1 MESTPGS
8 EAFSSLDELQR
19 QLNEDFAQTIGP
31 SVDTAVAAASDLAA
45 TTISTVV
52 LQSGPLQLVV
62 AILKSGEKLFIKV
75 ADLQPKFTFLGPS
88 LDEALKLQNQH
99 DELLQQIQNLPTPLE
114 EFYRKIQEKISTNER
129 PNPTLIEEMAS
140 SLNAVWHDI
149 KKMLA
154 ERREIVAL
162 NVSFFERLGEA
173 YGKMSSLE
181 VACNDT
187 MIPIEI
193 EAVREFLDSFRN
205 LRGDMLNTISHALTA
220 GNQILDRL
228 RVLSEIGTLDSRPNH
243 IKLDAI
249 QAIGQVETWL
259 EDLSNRRNQLE
270 QAWISRKTQLEQCLT
285 LAILAK
291 ELDEIEQCLTRVR
304 SQNLSSFT
312 LGESAEQAGDLLET
326 YQNLKPEAAMLRDK
340 TLKITK
346 ATEELLT
353 TGCFAGDEACA
364 KAYSVLN
371 ACSEHLEEID
381 NRETLLGTSREFF
394 GRAETILKRLD
405 QLEIEFSNAQMI
417 PSSPNDLPVHQR
429 LLQDIRESIG
439 EVLQKGYSLVDD
451 VGRTKPEVAG
461 VQATIERIEQRKLNF
476 ERYCNEESE
485 RNVRASQALN
495 EFLERYSQLFV
506 WLEEAFT
513 ERIVGGKAIHYMG
526 ENLVEAKECLLLH
539 HQFLND
545 LEIKGNAINNLL
557 VRLTPCLEH
566 LSDVQRDDVQR
577 KIDLIRQK
585 WIELKNYVI
594 ERVDRLK
601 LYIKFHQEAETLRN
615 QFDACAI
622 QFATFKDNPADHS
635 LILAATANI
644 RLTHESLRAIGAQFV
659 EQLEQIGADPYLQ
672 KSRAAQC
679 VERTLAEFND
689 RQLAISNEWESWN
702 SRRRTETTLKEI
714 MAANME
720 TLAVT
725 TKLEEQLYPIFS
737 TALDNPTDLMEFIVR
752 KRVTV
757 QNDIQAAE
765 TDLTT
770 RFDTI
775 DQLESSSSPSVVE
788 DIVAVKNNLN
798 SIKTKLHTMAADFR
812 ELTVSI
818 EQFLMSIV
826 QCRDSI
832 KEYFANKQTVTD
844 PGSVEAI
851 ADSYEQFK
859 QTTMEHFRSLL
870 QQSEQIIER
879 VKSQEPPGA
888 KEMDTDK
895 IITLLENLRTYFES
909 QTESENC
916 ELKKQHNVIAFDRD
930 LNEVRGAIREAGQSL
945 EAQRGQFGENV
956 AEAQTARLAFEEYAA
971 ALQELE
977 HRVDTFTNS
986 GTELVRQYPETSPY
1000 VESETNKIRNEW
1012 MELMNK
1018 IDEHRK
1024 LFGTVIEY
1032 FEKLASIE
1040 DNYRNLNADLI
1051 NANNKLTIL
1060 NNVDVANDL
1069 VAQVDSTI
1077 RSHEA
1082 KQLDSLK
1089 NVSLLSTLLYGFD
1102 KTVTIYT
1109 ENTKLFQ
1116 TFYKIKTEVY
1126 DRTKELMEQQQLREQ
1141 QQRLEQE
1148 QRELEQ
1154 QRFDQQQRELEQ
1166 QQIELE
1172 QKHLE
1177 QQRFEQQ
1184 QRDLEEQRLE
1194 QQKREIQQQQQDLE
1208 RKRLEQEQREL
1219 QQQQQQR
1226 DLEEQR
1232 IEQQKRELE
1241 AQQRDLEQQRFEQ
1254 ERLLQQQRELE
1265 QQHAPTVV
1273 ENVKI
1278 TTTTSQL
1285 GSLPQQQLPASF
1297 DVQTVDEQQYLKE
1310 PQIPLVIQTVEE
1322 QIHEQIHEVITTT
1335 STMKNI
1341 SEPQGIPEQHEPL
1354 SEATLRVVQPLADVC
1369 VQEGQRVRLQ
1379 CVVAGTPDPCIEWYK
1394 NGISVQD
1401 NPDYRTSF
1409 DPSSGVCTLVIDETV
1424 TADSADILCRA
1435 TNNAGV
1441 ADTSARLL
1449 VSEVL
1454 PAPKPEGT
1462 APTFT
1467 MPLLDGGM
1475 AQEGQPFQYDCVVTG
1490 VPSPTVHWFKG
1501 DRCIDGSSD
1510 YRQSYE
1516 PVSGVASL
1524 RIEQVYLE
1532 DQTHYTCRAVNECG
1546 SSETIAFLTVKP
1558 LEPTEFPEFAEPL
1571 SNVMARVGQKIRL
1584 EAQVTGTPQPD
1595 LMWTHD
1601 GKHFTNRE
1609 VKFFYENGRAQLVI
1623 DEAFL
1628 KDAGIYT
1635 LTAKNIAGEQC
1646 CSCNVVVKGRLPN
1659 ETSDSE
1665 LASDMEP
1672 VKPAIQLQLRDVS
1685 VFEGKPVRL
1694 DCVIVGQPEP
1704 EVIWYHGERPVKEST
1719 DFQLL
1724 FQGDRCSLVI
1734 REAFLEDAG
1743 EYRVVA
1749 INSAGEASS
1758 KCTVLVTPLN
1768 TAEPAVRQPAERVL
1782 PAVGAPPRFERL
1794 LSDIL
1799 ADEGEKVQFECAVS
1813 GDPRPNIRWYVNNR
1827 EIGTDTPRVHCV
1839 VREDGVVKLII
1850 EQVLPD
1856 DKGVYT
1862 VKALNPSGEAKCF
1875 SNLIVKSINAPEFE
1889 TVPAFLTESQI
1900 CPTFK
1905 ELFADRVVRLHEPTK
1920 FECIVIGKPQPKIR
1934 WFFNDQPVQGHDFLV
1949 STSGDRQVLTI
1960 PEVRPELTGKIT
1972 CYADN
1977 EAGNAQ
1983 CVAILQLLEQLG
1995 GGPAGGPTATV
2006 APLVTEESM
2015 RQVDTTG
2022 SSCVTLQKHIT
2033 TSSST
2038 STSSFASS
2046 SSTVVQQNGV
2056 SQSEVHSESAKLD
2069 RSFKQIGDQ
2078 APEIAEAKQFQKFD
2092 QFNDQPP
2099 AIQQESSFLSIA
2111 NNSSAEMHET
2121 IIANSGQIS
2130 TGKPARRST
2139 APRFVTPFNGKIVDQ
2154 GVDVVIEGIVDGYPS
2169 PEVKITKNDIELQP
2183 DGDRI
2188 QVAYSLNKIV
2198 VELKNVS
2205 PLDAGRYTATASN
2218 AAGAC
2223 SSTADLVV
2231 KKSIFPPVFGRRLQA
2246 QTASRGDRVVLD
2258 IEVTGTPEPTVS
2270 WFKDERAI
2278 QEVLAPG
2285 SYHLQQVGPCFKLI
2299 FEQVT
2304 PLETGKYMVLAKNAG
2319 GEAQS
2324 IADIVI
2330 LECESQVP
2338 NPQPAP
2344 QKHVSFVDMVQQQQP
2359 KSGEAFDSSA
2369 SGFSAHQEYAS
2380 EAKLHGPTT
2389 ESTIITETRRTTEA
2403 TMRMEHKINFP
2414 DLPPVRLS
2422 QRTQTPTILVSE
2434 GTTMTDLQQQQQ
2446 QQPPPKHTGTNT
2458 EPIATRTDATQTTN
2472 IVKPTLTQEPTPA
2485 PVAAAVVDPQPPTVS
2500 ARVVDQFESRQESSS
2515 SHSSRSSTFADRPK
2529 SFTQLQPSTF
2539 DLTAQLPIYQAPQQV
2554 PGQQPA
2560 QMYSSFSSTQQF
2572 QASST
2577 LSQQQYSQSAM
2588 QYQPFKPE
2596 PVMAEPQQP
2605 QPASYPSSVP
2615 TYVPAQPAAPQS
2627 FPPKVTPFKPTAAP
2641 AVFTPAPVA
2650 APAPVL
2656 APAPVVAPGPVQP
2669 VPHHTLATGPVATPN
2684 LLAGPSYNQTPQPF
2698 KPLPPPSIT
2707 LSSLAAAPAP
2717 LESSFPQ
2724 PAFAPTPQPAP
2735 YVAPVQTGPVS
2746 LPPYQEPLS
2755 FTAQQPSVIEPLYPG
2770 QPIYQP
2776 ASQQA
2781 PPQQPPYQ
2789 YQQQQQQH
2797 QLQFQ
2802 QQQQQQQQV
2811 YQQQQQQYY
2820 AEQQEEVYKKMS
2832 VKETKKLFEETLMQ
2846 QQQQMQQQQV
2856 SYGELKAP
2864 RMVQATARPPVSS
2877 VPLPADFGYGA
2888 IAELG
2893 LEPGPQPTMGYAPKA
2908 SSERKSSYYREQIEQ
2923 SLLESMDKE
2932 PERVPAGG
2940 VKIIPPS
2947 PRKKSKPSSVAPA
2960 GQSDTGSIAGAPAP
2974 FEQPQESQQGQG
2986 KPAPTAAAKSPFT
2999 ESEYESDLDGGRKLN
3014 GYLADTEEVQKSA
3027 ASFSSST
3034 TTMSEQKQEQQQ
3046 SVESFSS
3053 SSSKL
3058 ETSSTVV
3065 SSNEVVQQQVATASE
3080 QQQSQDKSGQ
3090 QQQPEQPVAGQTST
3104 VEEQTLQQHKSEE
3117 VIISSSSETVHKVES
3132 VEETAKNF
3140 LVNNDLPEDLQPVKV
3155 LPTEEPLPTLKK
3167 VPVPAA
3173 VQPVPQPV
3181 VVAPFVEE
3189 QPAVVPPIQE
3199 PVVQNGYASAAE
3211 TSPPTGGVWH
3221 PPQDVPAAEAAT
3233 GYKPVHPVFA
3243 PPCATKQESLGS
3255 VAAPPPSVFDPID
3268 KIQSNQNLPT
3278 DIPKIEKPKAIS
3290 YIQQQQQQQ
3299 QQSSLYQQ
3307 QTSSYQQ
3314 QTSSYQQQ
3322 LYQQPQL
3329 QQSFPPAVQSVP
3341 AQYYTS
3347 VTAQPVHN
3355 TIATETSN
3363 SLQMKEMTESSNR
3376 VLNMQQTKRV
3386 VTLEQQQQQQQQQF
3400 MQKPGRFTPGEF
3412 RDSDGYDS
3420 DGSRIRP
3427 LWTPHPSDSD
3437 EPHYRS
3443 VRPNFQQ
3450 HPRST
3455 SLPRQYE
3462 RIQTPMEFDTL
3473 PVQMPTKIDVSASG
3487 VESNQQRSSSVSQQT
3502 FESSTMST
3510 MTTQTMHKT
3519 QTLDRYSSASS
3530 KRLATT
3536 PVPTTRDDMAVKA
3549 HRVTPVSYIQ
3559 KQAQSQA
3566 DSMAQTF
3573 KTKAYHFSNEVMT
3586 DIKKTPIKPILKNA
3600 YGAVPYSAP
3609 PQQSVQQVIPQQQQ
3623 QQQQQPPSAPQAYR
3637 EESRVS
3643 QYGTKHVDPD
3653 TGIIYFKYDFGYEFG
3668 IIFPGEGHRIV
3679 AGRAGSRNGSA
3690 GGVSAK
3696 KHPHY
3701 LNTAQF
3707 GAGDIQVPVQHERT
3721 KDYYRHCGSRG
3732 GHSPLFTPYGVRS
3745 ASVPAPEMHAS
3756 ARYGPVP
3763 FRPVTPT
3770 SFAGGSGRSTPSRC
3784 YSNRN
3789 SYCATPDPTAQGLN
3803 RSTTST
3809 PNVKHPEEGV
3819 PTKTPLFVAP
3829 LKDIAVVSGQPARFE
3844 CIVACDATPSI
3855 RWTKDEAPIED
3866 GYKYVPEYRNGVC
3879 RLSLPV
3885 AYEADA
3891 GRYSCLAEN
3900 HLGYAATSAELRV
3913 ANSDWRSN

>member
-3643 QYGTKHVDPD
+3643 QY
-3653 TGIIYFKYDFGYEFG
+3653 
-3668 IIFPGEGHRIV
+3668 
-3679 AGRAGSRNGSA
+3679 
-3690 GGVSAK
+3690 
-3696 KHPHY
+3696 
-3701 LNTAQF
+3701 
-3707 GAGDIQVPVQHERT
+3707 
-3721 KDYYRHCGSRG
+3721 
-3732 GHSPLFTPYGVRS
+3732 
-3745 ASVPAPEMHAS
+3745 
-3756 ARYGPVP
+3756 
-3763 FRPVTPT
+3763 
-3770 SFAGGSGRSTPSRC
+3770 
-3784 YSNRN
+3784 
-3789 SYCATPDPTAQGLN
+3789 DPTAQGLN

>member
-2359 KSGEAFDSSA
+2359 
-2369 SGFSAHQEYAS
+2369 
-2380 EAKLHGPTT
+2380 
-2389 ESTIITETRRTTEA
+2389 
-2403 TMRMEHKINFP
+2403 
-2414 DLPPVRLS
+2414 
-2422 QRTQTPTILVSE
+2422 
-2434 GTTMTDLQQQQQ
+2434 
-2446 QQPPPKHTGTNT
+2446 
-2458 EPIATRTDATQTTN
+2458 
-2472 IVKPTLTQEPTPA
+2472 
-2485 PVAAAVVDPQPPTVS
+2485 
-2500 ARVVDQFESRQESSS
+2500 
-2515 SHSSRSSTFADRPK
+2515 
-2529 SFTQLQPSTF
+2529 
-2539 DLTAQLPIYQAPQQV
+2539 IYQAPQQV